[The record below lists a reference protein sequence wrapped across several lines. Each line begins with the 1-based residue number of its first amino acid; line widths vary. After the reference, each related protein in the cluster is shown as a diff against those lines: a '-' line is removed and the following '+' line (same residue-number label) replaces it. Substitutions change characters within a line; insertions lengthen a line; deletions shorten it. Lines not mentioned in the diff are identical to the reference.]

1 MHGWQ
6 VCFEYFRGLGMYV
19 AKLANSCSINL
30 FKLVNGSSSINVLS
44 AGINIERRIKVND
57 ES

>member
-1 MHGWQ
+1 
-6 VCFEYFRGLGMYV
+6 MYV